1 VLNVKSVVIIVI
13 AVTVGV
19 IGFMLTSSDQKQG
32 TDQKQG
38 SKGTVRLMEGAPAPG
53 LQLTDLK
60 GNSWDLSKLKGS
72 VVILNFWATWCPP
85 CKEETPSLNRLYDKY
100 KSRNDFK
107 VLAILYKDTAK
118 NAGEYANKE
127 RLDFPI
133 LIDQSNLAAGDYGL
147 TGVPE
152 TYIIDKKGVLRK
164 KFIGPVQFD
173 DQNLYAFMDLLLAE
187 SGQ

>member
-1 VLNVKSVVIIVI
+1 MLNIKSTVIIVI
-13 AVTVGV
+13 AITIGV
-19 IGFMLTSSDQKQG
+19 IGFMLSSSDQKQWG
-32 TDQKQG
+32 DQKQG
-38 SKGTVRLMEGAPAPG
+38 GRGNVHLMEGEPAPG
-53 LQLTDLK
+53 LKLTDLK
-60 GNSWDLSKLKGS
+60 GNVWDLSKLKGS
-72 VVILNFWATWCPP
+72 VVIVNFWATWCPP

-100 KSRNDFK
+100 KARNDFK

-118 NAGEYANKE
+118 NAGEYADKE

-173 DQNLYAFMDLLLAE
+173 NQSFFSFVDLLIAE